1 MLPFVKLGLQQVRA
15 VPVPEELAVA
25 HGVAPTQLCLAH
37 GFRGVALLGGCC
49 SFSLE
54 GRFAFLVTAKLM
66 TAEALASTQF
76 GFAQAALG
84 LTLMDGDVSRLAGM
98 ANRALVVG
106 ANASMSAHVDMPVSR
121 SRLRHRRERRR

>member
-49 SFSLE
+49 PFSLE
-54 GRFAFLVTAKLM
+54 GRFAFLVAAKLM
-66 TAEALASTQF
+66 TAEALAPTQF
-76 GFAQAALG
+76 GLAQAGFG
-84 LTLMDGDVSRLAGM
+84 LTPMDGDVSRLAGM
-98 ANRALVVG
+98 ANRTLVVG
-106 ANASMSAHVDMPVSR
+106 ASASMGAHVDMAVPR